1 MEIDAIDS
9 VFAKLDQMEV
19 DNDIHGES
27 SVNSPNNY
35 AKPESFKHRVDDIS
49 IKVEK
54 LRQRVDAIELSS
66 TAESSSAVKHKE
78 KNIQSILKKQQL
90 DIQIIK
96 KKQQEEAWEAA
107 AEKRM
112 QGLMHRFGSI
122 FRQIRKHQYA
132 WVFACPVDAE
142 RLGLH
147 DYYKVIEKPMD
158 FGTIDNRMKANE
170 YKNVREMCADMRL
183 VFENAMK
190 YNDERHDVH
199 VMAKILREKFEE
211 KWLNLLPEVVI
222 EEERWLGL
230 GDACSSNVKM

>member
-1 MEIDAIDS
+1 METDAIDS

-19 DNDIHGES
+19 DNDIHTES

-35 AKPESFKHRVDDIS
+35 AKPESFKYRVDNIS
-49 IKVEK
+49 VKVEK

-96 KKQQEEAWEAA
+96 KKQQQDAWEAA

-112 QGLMHRFGSI
+112 QGLMRLFGSI
-122 FRQIRKHQYA
+122 FREIRKHQYA

-158 FGTIDNRMKANE
+158 FGTIDNRMKANR

-199 VMAKILREKFEE
+199 VIAKTLREKFEE
-211 KWLNLLPEVVI
+211 KWLELLPEVVI

-230 GDACSSNVKM
+230 GDACSSNVIM

>member
-19 DNDIHGES
+19 DNDIHSES

-78 KNIQSILKKQQL
+78 KNIQSILKQQQL

-96 KKQQEEAWEAA
+96 KKQQQDAWEAD

-112 QGLMHRFGSI
+112 QTLMRRFGSI
-122 FRQIRKHQYA
+122 FRQIRKHQYG

-170 YKNVREMCADMRL
+170 YKNVWEMCADMRL

-199 VMAKILREKFEE
+199 VIAKILREKFEE
-211 KWLNLLPEVVI
+211 KWLNLLPEVI

>member
-1 MEIDAIDS
+1 METDAIDS

-19 DNDIHGES
+19 DNDIHTES

-35 AKPESFKHRVDDIS
+35 AKPESFKYRVDDIS

-96 KKQQEEAWEAA
+96 KKQQQDAWEAA

-112 QGLMHRFGSI
+112 QKLMHRFGSI

-158 FGTIDNRMKANE
+158 FRTIDNRMKAKG

-183 VFENAMK
+183 VFKNAIK

-199 VMAKILREKFEE
+199 VIAKILLEKFEE
-211 KWLNLLPEVVI
+211 KWLKLLPEVVI
-222 EEERWLGL
+222 EEERWLGP

>member
-19 DNDIHGES
+19 DNDIHSES

-66 TAESSSAVKHKE
+66 TAESSLAVKHKE

-96 KKQQEEAWEAA
+96 KKQQQDAWEAA

-112 QGLMHRFGSI
+112 QTLMHRFGSI
-122 FRQIRKHQYA
+122 FRQIRKHQYG

-211 KWLNLLPEVVI
+211 KWLNFFLKLLKRKV
-222 EEERWLGL
+222 LGL